1 MEEISAKEIMEYW
14 NNAHPNNLCSLEDV
28 QEYLRT
34 HAFFNLSPKILVAIM
49 ETDFK
54 ITK

>member
-1 MEEISAKEIMEYW
+1 MEEISAKEIMEHW
-14 NNAHPNNLCSLEDV
+14 NNAHPDNTCSLEEVKD
-28 QEYLRT
+28 YLMT
-34 HAFFNLSPKILVAIM
+34 HAFFNLPPKVLVAIM